1 MSWKKTL
8 IVAAIMLAA
17 MGILRY
23 ASHSEAIHP
32 NKPFSAFPKTIGQW
46 QGKELHFSDTIYQV
60 LGVDDSFL
68 ANYSHPDGSHIQLYI
83 GFYQSQKE
91 GDLIHSP
98 KHCLPGSG
106 WKIVKNERVRLGLEK
121 GSRKESRVI
130 KLNTRNQRQSQQVVL
145 YWFHSR
151 GRIISSEYWQKIY
164 MVWDSIMRNRTDG
177 SFVRLISPVVG
188 EDEKQTTKKL
198 KRFARE
204 LIPILDQYIPL

>member
-23 ASHSEAIHP
+23 ASDSEAIHP
-32 NKPFSAFPKTIGQW
+32 NKPFSSFPKTIGQW

-106 WKIVKNERVRLGLEK
+106 WKIVKNERVRLGLEE
-121 GSRKESRVI
+121 GPRKASKVI
-130 KLNTRNQRQSQQVVL
+130 KLNTQNQQQLKQVVL

-164 MVWDSIMRNRTDG
+164 LVWDSIMRNRTDG
-177 SFVRLISPVVG
+177 SFVRLIAPVVG
-188 EDEKQTTKKL
+188 GDEKQTTEKL